1 MLPNKVNQIAK
12 KILPSF
18 VKNFILNRISF
29 IRRPDEIKSVISDQ
43 FPFRNGAWKTYFELL
58 NLPRLFD
65 PVDSDK
71 PYNVRLVFFDQDG
84 KIIHTHESLKHDVGR
99 TTLDLNSIF
108 PDMPS
113 IGTFSCF
120 HNFYSGWLEGE
131 ESYLAERGYVGFQ
144 NTKLSKTKG
153 YVHGNF
159 DAIAEDSKK
168 SLKSLGT
175 SNFRNRE
182 YCLQHELTGHA
193 SYELFFVNT
202 TSSSQKI
209 TINLKITDQSDTFNT
224 ILIIPPRGLR
234 IFKCDVNSKE
244 TAKVKIIS
252 RLNMAR
258 PVVFRST
265 ENSFDV
271 FHG

>member
-1 MLPNKVNQIAK
+1 MLREKVKQIAK

-18 VKNFILNRISF
+18 IKNYILSRINFIKYPRD
-29 IRRPDEIKSVISDQ
+29 IRSVTSDQ
-43 FPFRNGAWKTYFELL
+43 FPFRNGEWKTYFELL

-65 PVDSDK
+65 PLASRE
-71 PYNVRLVFFDQDG
+71 PYSMRIVFFDEDG
-84 KIIHTHESLKHDVGR
+84 KLIHTYESLNNNAGR
-99 TTLDLNSIF
+99 NTLDLSTVF
-108 PDMPS
+108 PLIPS

-120 HNFYSGWLEGE
+120 HNYYSDWLANEK
-131 ESYLAERGYVGFQ
+131 SYLAERGYVGFE
-144 NTKLSKTKG
+144 NTQLSKTKG

-175 SNFRNRE
+175 SNFRSRE
-182 YCLQHELTGHA
+182 YHLQHELTGQA
-193 SYELFFVNT
+193 IYELVFVNT
-202 TSSSQKI
+202 TSSNQKI
-209 TINLKITDQSDTFNT
+209 TINLSIIGQPASINT
-224 ILIIPPRGLR
+224 ILLIPSRGLR
-234 IFKCDVNSKE
+234 IFKCNVKASE
-244 TAKVKIIS
+244 PAKVKIIS